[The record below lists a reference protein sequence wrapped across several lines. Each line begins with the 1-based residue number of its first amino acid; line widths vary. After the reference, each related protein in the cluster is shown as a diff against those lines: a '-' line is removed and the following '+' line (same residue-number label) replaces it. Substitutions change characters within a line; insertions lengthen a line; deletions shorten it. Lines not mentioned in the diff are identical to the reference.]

1 MIDLK
6 VLRNEP
12 ELLKESLKKRNMD
25 IGIFEDLIVLEQKR
39 REAITKSESKKA
51 LRNNISSQIAAA
63 RKNKENEKALEF
75 QKKAKEISKEV
86 KALDEETKNIN
97 EELMSKL
104 LYIPNFPSEN
114 APVGIDEN
122 DNKQVKKWGNLKK
135 FDFEPLAHWDL
146 GINIDNMDF
155 ERASK
160 LSGSRFSILKKQLAK
175 LERVLVNFMLK
186 IHTEENNYIEFAL
199 PYIVKR
205 EIMTACGQLP
215 KFEEEAYKTTDDMFL
230 IPTAEV
236 PLVSLHKDEI
246 LEFDDLPLKY
256 TGYTPC
262 FRREAGSYGKDL
274 KGMIRV
280 HQFDKVELVWI
291 TRPENSDK
299 ALEEL
304 TLNAESILQK
314 LNLPYRVVN
323 LCTGDLGF
331 NAAQTYDIE
340 VWLPS
345 QNKYREISS
354 CSNVRDFQGRRENI
368 RFRDKDNNLKFVH
381 TLNGSGL
388 AVGRTLIAIIENYQT
403 KDGKI
408 EIPEVLKSDMGI
420 NYIG

>member
-6 VLRNEP
+6 ILRTDP
-12 ELLKESLKKRNMD
+12 DSVKEALKKRNMD
-25 IGIFEDLIVLEQKR
+25 LTIFNYLITLEQKR
-39 REAITKSESKKA
+39 REAITNSESKKA
-51 LRNNISSQIAAA
+51 ERNSISSQIAAA
-63 RKNKENEKALEF
+63 RKNKENEKALEL
-75 QKKAKEISKEV
+75 QKKAKEISNEV
-86 KALDEETKNIN
+86 KILDEETKKIN
-97 EELMSKL
+97 EDLMSKL

-114 APVGIDEN
+114 SPVGIDEN
-122 DNKQVKKWGNLKK
+122 DNKVVKKWGKPKN

-146 GINIDNMDF
+146 GLSIDSMDF

-160 LSGSRFSILKKQLAK
+160 LSGSRFTILKKQLAK

-186 IHTEENNYIEFAL
+186 VHTEENDYIEFAL
-199 PYIVKR
+199 PYMVKR
-205 EIMTACGQLP
+205 DIMTACGQLP
-215 KFEEEAYKTTDDMFL
+215 KFEDEAYKTTDDMFL

-236 PLVSLHKDEI
+236 PLVSLHRNEI
-246 LEFDDLPLKY
+246 IEFNDLPLKY

-291 TRPENSDK
+291 TKPENSDK

-345 QNKYREISS
+345 QDKYREISS
-354 CSNVRDFQGRRENI
+354 CSNVKDFQGRRENI
-368 RFRDKDNNLKFVH
+368 RFRDKDNELKFVH

-388 AVGRTLIAIIENYQT
+388 AVGRTLIAIMENYQT
-403 KDGKI
+403 EDGKI
-408 EIPEVLKSDMGI
+408 KVPEILQNEMGVE
-420 NYIG
+420 YIG

>member
-6 VLRNEP
+6 ILRTDP
-12 ELLKESLKKRNMD
+12 DSVKEALKKRNMD
-25 IGIFEDLIVLEQKR
+25 LTIFNYLITLEQKR
-39 REAITKSESKKA
+39 REAINNSESKKA
-51 LRNNISSQIAAA
+51 ERNSISSQIAAA
-63 RKNKENEKALEF
+63 RKNKENGKALEL
-75 QKKAKEISKEV
+75 QKKAKEISNEV
-86 KALDEETKNIN
+86 KILDEETKKIN
-97 EELMSKL
+97 EDLMSKL

-114 APVGIDEN
+114 SPVGIDEN
-122 DNKQVKKWGNLKK
+122 DNKVVKKWGEPRN

-146 GINIDNMDF
+146 GLNIDSMDF

-160 LSGSRFSILKKQLAK
+160 LSGSRFTILKKQLAK

-186 IHTEENNYIEFAL
+186 VHTEENDYIEFAL
-199 PYIVKR
+199 PYMVKR
-205 EIMTACGQLP
+205 DIMTACGQLP
-215 KFEEEAYKTTDDMFL
+215 KFEDEAYKTTDDMFL

-236 PLVSLHKDEI
+236 PLVSLHKNEI
-246 LEFDDLPLKY
+246 IEFNDLPLKY

-262 FRREAGSYGKDL
+262 FRREAGSYGKDV

-291 TRPENSDK
+291 TKPENSDK

-345 QNKYREISS
+345 QDKYREISS
-354 CSNVRDFQGRRENI
+354 CSNVKDFQGRRENI
-368 RFRDKDNNLKFVH
+368 RFRDKDNELKFVH

-388 AVGRTLIAIIENYQT
+388 AVGRTLIAIMENYQT
-403 KDGKI
+403 EDGKI
-408 EIPEVLKSDMGI
+408 KVPEILQNEMGVE
-420 NYIG
+420 YIG

>member
-6 VLRNEP
+6 ILRTDP
-12 ELLKESLKKRNMD
+12 DSVKEALKKRNVD
-25 IGIFEDLIVLEQKR
+25 LTIFNYLITLEQKR
-39 REAITKSESKKA
+39 REAITSSESKKA
-51 LRNNISSQIAAA
+51 ERNSISSQIAAA
-63 RKNKENEKALEF
+63 RKNKENEKALEL
-75 QKKAKEISKEV
+75 QKKAKEISNEV
-86 KALDEETKNIN
+86 KILDEETKKIN
-97 EELMSKL
+97 EDLMSKL

-114 APVGIDEN
+114 SPVGIDEN
-122 DNKQVKKWGNLKK
+122 DNKVVKKWGEPRN

-146 GINIDNMDF
+146 GLNIDSMDF

-160 LSGSRFSILKKQLAK
+160 LSGSRFTILKKQLAK

-186 IHTEENNYIEFAL
+186 VHTEENDYIEFAL
-199 PYIVKR
+199 PYMVKR
-205 EIMTACGQLP
+205 DIMTACGQLP
-215 KFEEEAYKTTDDMFL
+215 KFEDEAYKTTDDMFL

-236 PLVSLHKDEI
+236 PLVSLHKNEI
-246 LEFDDLPLKY
+246 IEFNDLPLKY

-291 TRPENSDK
+291 TKPENSDK

-314 LNLPYRVVN
+314 LNLPYRIVN

-345 QNKYREISS
+345 QDKYREISS
-354 CSNVRDFQGRRENI
+354 CSNVKDFQGRRENI
-368 RFRDKDNNLKFVH
+368 RFRDKDNELKFVH

-388 AVGRTLIAIIENYQT
+388 AVGRTLIAIMENYQT
-403 KDGKI
+403 EDGKI
-408 EIPEVLKSDMGI
+408 KVPEILQNEMGVE
-420 NYIG
+420 YIG

>member
-6 VLRNEP
+6 ILRTDP
-12 ELLKESLKKRNMD
+12 DLVKEALKKRNMD
-25 IGIFEDLIVLEQKR
+25 LTIFNYLITLEQKR
-39 REAITKSESKKA
+39 REAITNSESKKA
-51 LRNNISSQIAAA
+51 ERNSISSQIAAA
-63 RKNKENEKALEF
+63 RKNKENEKALEL
-75 QKKAKEISKEV
+75 QKKAKEISNEV
-86 KALDEETKNIN
+86 KILDEETKKIN
-97 EELMSKL
+97 EDLMSKF

-114 APVGIDEN
+114 SPVGIDEN
-122 DNKQVKKWGNLKK
+122 DNKVVKKWGEPKN

-146 GINIDNMDF
+146 GLSIDSMDF

-160 LSGSRFSILKKQLAK
+160 LSGSRFTILKKQLAK

-186 IHTEENNYIEFAL
+186 VHTEENDYIEFAL
-199 PYIVKR
+199 PYMVKR
-205 EIMTACGQLP
+205 DIMTACGQLP
-215 KFEEEAYKTTDDMFL
+215 KFEDEAYKTTDDMFL

-236 PLVSLHKDEI
+236 PLVSLHRNEI
-246 LEFDDLPLKY
+246 IEFNDLPLKY

-291 TRPENSDK
+291 TKPENSDK

-345 QNKYREISS
+345 QDKYREISS
-354 CSNVRDFQGRRENI
+354 CSNVKDFQGRRENI
-368 RFRDKDNNLKFVH
+368 RFRDKDNELKFVH

-388 AVGRTLIAIIENYQT
+388 AVGRTLIAIMENYQT
-403 KDGKI
+403 EDGKI
-408 EIPEVLKSDMGI
+408 KVPEILQNEMGVE
-420 NYIG
+420 YIG

>member
-6 VLRNEP
+6 ILRTDP
-12 ELLKESLKKRNMD
+12 DSVKEALKKRNMD
-25 IGIFEDLIVLEQKR
+25 LTVFNYLITLEQKR
-39 REAITKSESKKA
+39 REAITNSESKKA
-51 LRNNISSQIAAA
+51 ERNSISSQIAAA
-63 RKNKENEKALEF
+63 RKNKENEKALEL
-75 QKKAKEISKEV
+75 QKKAKEISNEV
-86 KALDEETKNIN
+86 KILDEETKKIN
-97 EELMSKL
+97 EDLMSKL

-114 APVGIDEN
+114 SPVGIDEN
-122 DNKQVKKWGNLKK
+122 DNKVVKKWGEPRN

-146 GINIDNMDF
+146 GLNIDSMDF

-160 LSGSRFSILKKQLAK
+160 LSGSRFTILKKQLAK
-175 LERVLVNFMLK
+175 LERILVNFMLK
-186 IHTEENNYIEFAL
+186 VHTEENDYIEFAL
-199 PYIVKR
+199 PYMVKR
-205 EIMTACGQLP
+205 DIMTACGQLP
-215 KFEEEAYKTTDDMFL
+215 KFEDEAYKTTDDMFL

-236 PLVSLHKDEI
+236 PLVSLHKNEI
-246 LEFDDLPLKY
+246 IEFNDLPLKY

-262 FRREAGSYGKDL
+262 FRREAGSYGKDV

-291 TRPENSDK
+291 TKPENSDK

-345 QNKYREISS
+345 QDKYREISS
-354 CSNVRDFQGRRENI
+354 CSNVKDFQGRRENI
-368 RFRDKDNNLKFVH
+368 RFRDKDNELKFVH

-388 AVGRTLIAIIENYQT
+388 AVGRTLIAIMENYQT
-403 KDGKI
+403 EDGKI
-408 EIPEVLKSDMGI
+408 KVPEILQNEMGVE
-420 NYIG
+420 YIG

>member
-12 ELLKESLKKRNMD
+12 ELVKESLKKRNMD

-51 LRNNISSQIAAA
+51 LRNSISSQIAAA

-114 APVGIDEN
+114 APLGTDEN
-122 DNKQVKKWGNLKK
+122 DNIQIKKWGTPKEFN
-135 FDFEPLAHWDL
+135 FEPLAHWDL

-215 KFEEEAYKTTDDMFL
+215 KFEEDAYKTTDDMFL

-246 LEFDDLPLKY
+246 IEFDDLPLKY

-291 TRPENSDK
+291 TKPENSDK

-304 TLNAESILQK
+304 TLDAESILQK

-331 NAAQTYDIE
+331 NASQTYDIE

-345 QNKYREISS
+345 QYNYREISS

-408 EIPEVLKSDMGI
+408 EIPEVLKNDMGTD
-420 NYIG
+420 YIG

>member
-12 ELLKESLKKRNMD
+12 ELVKESLKKRNMD

-51 LRNNISSQIAAA
+51 LRNSISSQIADA

-122 DNKQVKKWGNLKK
+122 DNKQIKKWGNPKK

-246 LEFDDLPLKY
+246 LEYDDLPLKY

-291 TRPENSDK
+291 TKPENSDK

-314 LNLPYRVVN
+314 LDLPYRVVN

-408 EIPEVLKSDMGI
+408 EIPKVLKSDMGI

>member
-6 VLRNEP
+6 ILRTDP
-12 ELLKESLKKRNMD
+12 DSVKEALKKRNMD
-25 IGIFEDLIVLEQKR
+25 LTVFNYLITLEQKR
-39 REAITKSESKKA
+39 REAITNSESKKA
-51 LRNNISSQIAAA
+51 ERNSISSQIAAA
-63 RKNKENEKALEF
+63 RKNKENEKALEL
-75 QKKAKEISKEV
+75 QKKAKEISSEV
-86 KALDEETKNIN
+86 KILDEETKKIN
-97 EELMSKL
+97 EDLMSKL

-114 APVGIDEN
+114 SPVGIDEN
-122 DNKQVKKWGNLKK
+122 DNKVVKKWGEPRN

-146 GINIDNMDF
+146 GLNIDSMDF

-160 LSGSRFSILKKQLAK
+160 LSGSRFTILKKQLAK

-186 IHTEENNYIEFAL
+186 VHTEENDYIEFAL
-199 PYIVKR
+199 PYMVKR
-205 EIMTACGQLP
+205 DIMTACGQLP
-215 KFEEEAYKTTDDMFL
+215 KFEDEAYKTTDDMFL

-236 PLVSLHKDEI
+236 PLVSLHKNEI
-246 LEFDDLPLKY
+246 IEFNDLPLKY

-262 FRREAGSYGKDL
+262 FRREAGSYGKDV

-291 TRPENSDK
+291 TKPENSNK

-345 QNKYREISS
+345 QDKYREISS
-354 CSNVRDFQGRRENI
+354 CSNVKDFQGRRENI
-368 RFRDKDNNLKFVH
+368 RFRNKDNELKFVH

-388 AVGRTLIAIIENYQT
+388 AVGRTLIAIMENYQT
-403 KDGKI
+403 EDGKI
-408 EIPEVLKSDMGI
+408 KVPEILQNEMGVE
-420 NYIG
+420 YIG

>member
-6 VLRNEP
+6 ILRNEP
-12 ELLKESLKKRNMD
+12 DLVKESLKKRNMD
-25 IGIFEDLIVLEQKR
+25 IGIFEDLVVLEQKR
-39 REAITKSESKKA
+39 REAITKSEKKKA
-51 LRNNISSQIAAA
+51 LRNNISSQIATA

-86 KALDEETKNIN
+86 KTLDDETKNIN

-114 APVGIDEN
+114 APLGTDEN
-122 DNKQVKKWGNLKK
+122 DNIQIKKWGTPKEFN
-135 FDFEPLAHWDL
+135 FEPLAHWDL

-215 KFEEEAYKTTDDMFL
+215 KFEEDAYKTTDDMFL

-246 LEFDDLPLKY
+246 IEFDDLPLKY

-291 TRPENSDK
+291 TKPENSDK

-304 TLNAESILQK
+304 TLDAESILQK

-331 NAAQTYDIE
+331 NASQTYDIE

-345 QNKYREISS
+345 QYNYREISS

-408 EIPEVLKSDMGI
+408 EIPEVLKNDMGTD
-420 NYIG
+420 YIG